1 MRDKSNPIGAII
13 LKFSTTVK
21 KSTIDDE
28 MVLMDTINGEYYGLN
43 ATGTVLL
50 EALLE
55 TQDSAAAVARAAE
68 LFDAP
73 AETIAA
79 DLQVLVEELLARE
92 LVKSIITE

>member
-1 MRDKSNPIGAII
+1 MYTFP
-13 LKFSTTVK
+13 TTVK

-28 MVLMDTINGEYYGLN
+28 MVLMDTVNGEYYGLN
-43 ATGTVLL
+43 KTGTVLL

-55 TQDSAAAVARAAE
+55 TRNTAAAVARASE